1 MKSAILLKICLALG
15 LVSYCL
21 VILVSQD
28 APIFTLAL
36 MGTMALSLILI
47 SMGLLWRSWINS
59 TNNET
64 YNPVSEN
71 TYAK

>member
-28 APIFTLAL
+28 APIFTLAM
-36 MGTMALSLILI
+36 MGIMALSIILI

-59 TNNET
+59 NNNET
-64 YNPVSEN
+64 YSQDSEN
-71 TYAK
+71 AYVK